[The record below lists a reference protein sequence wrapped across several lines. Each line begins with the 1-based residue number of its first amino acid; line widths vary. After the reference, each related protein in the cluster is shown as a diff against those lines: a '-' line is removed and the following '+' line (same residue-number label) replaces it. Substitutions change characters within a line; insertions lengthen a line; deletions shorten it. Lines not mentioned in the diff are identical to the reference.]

1 MGAAA
6 FHDGVAPEAPR
17 VTVVNGPALRVD
29 AARNADRIVEAAG
42 VALEEVGPGVSL
54 EEIARRAGV
63 GVATVYRRFG
73 NRDGLVRAV
82 VARAFTDGVSGVA
95 PAGDAWADLAGTVT
109 AIVDAFAAHRVAL
122 SLSRGLFDVAA
133 IDTYLAT
140 LDAPLQRARAAGA
153 VRDELTAR
161 DVAAVV
167 LMALAVTYAGD
178 GERPAERRRYLA
190 LLLDGMRPA
199 PTPLPPV

>member
-1 MGAAA
+1 MST
-6 FHDGVAPEAPR
+6 P
-17 VTVVNGPALRVD
+17 GPVLRVD

-42 VALEEVGPGVSL
+42 LALEEDGPGVSL

-82 VARAFTDGVSGVA
+82 IARAFQDGLAGTP

-109 AIVDAFAAHRVAL
+109 AIVDAFAARRVAL
-122 SLSRGLFDVAA
+122 SLARGLFDVAGTRTSA
-133 IDTYLAT
+133 IDAYLAT
-140 LDAPLQRARAAGA
+140 LDAPLQRARAAGV

-167 LMALAVTYAGD
+167 VMALAVAYAG
-178 GERPAERRRYLA
+178 GSGRGPAGHAERRRYLA

-199 PTPLPPV
+199 PHPLPPAVG

>member
-1 MGAAA
+1 
-6 FHDGVAPEAPR
+6 
-17 VTVVNGPALRVD
+17 VNTPGPALRVD

-42 VALEEVGPGVSL
+42 IALEEVGPGVSL

-82 VARAFTDGVSGVA
+82 LARAFQSGVA
-95 PAGDAWADLAGTVT
+95 GMTPTGDAWVDLAGTVT
-109 AIVDAFAAHRVAL
+109 AVVDAFSAHRVAL
-122 SLSRGLFDVAA
+122 GLARGLFDVAA
-133 IDTYLAT
+133 IDAYLAT
-140 LDAPLQRARAAGA
+140 LDAPLRRARAAGV

-167 LMALAVTYAGD
+167 VMALAVVYAGGDAPD
-178 GERPAERRRYLA
+178 GVRRRRYLA

-199 PTPLPPV
+199 PAPLPPA